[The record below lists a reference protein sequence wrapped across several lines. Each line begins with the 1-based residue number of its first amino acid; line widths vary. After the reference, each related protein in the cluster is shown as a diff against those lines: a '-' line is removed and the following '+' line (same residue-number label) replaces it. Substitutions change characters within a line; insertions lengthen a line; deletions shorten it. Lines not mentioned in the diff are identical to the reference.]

1 MIIKIKKQKKNNYNI
16 KIKNIIKPIINKI
29 LPKIW
34 IYLIIVLFD
43 IFFLYLLIKLINIL
57 YQRKIPNIEPII
69 NDNIDLKFGF
79 IPIDNIIVEILDHI
93 PNNPILIKFIENP
106 NINDDFKLRGFSIFL
121 FNLKFDNDIPNIII
135 ITLNNNLLYFN
146 IIFI

>member
-79 IPIDNIIVEILDHI
+79 IPIDNINVEILDHI

>member
-1 MIIKIKKQKKNNYNI
+1 MIIKIKKQKKNNHNI